1 MRLLL
6 AVAAHFGWA
15 VHHMDVKSA
24 FLNGELEEEMYVSQP
39 PGFVDDTH
47 PRKVMRLNRALYG
60 LCQAPRAWNAKL
72 DASLQQLGF
81 KRSTTEHAVY
91 TRGEDSSRLI
101 VGVYVDDLVITGAR
115 SEEIHNF
122 KG

>member
-1 MRLLL
+1 
-6 AVAAHFGWA
+6 
-15 VHHMDVKSA
+15 MDVKSA